1 MPVRRKRI
9 YMRRKTRQKL
19 ILLKKRPIHRNMN
32 RKLRLVNSYENEYTR
47 KNTGTRLIHKIFN
60 SLCFVSVIV
69 GIIYYATNDDFPW
82 ITTGVTEEEAMTI
95 TDDIVKTQTQ
105 LILQDLGVGDDGI
118 SGRITIHNT
127 YPSDGY
133 AGLFHGQSVITN
145 GVQSYVQ
152 SSGVIDI
159 YPMVYFMKRDKE
171 GNLVSIPSN
180 QRLNKDRFRDA
191 MHQVIAH
198 ELRHYLQHQTGEF
211 FKHPY
216 DTSLPHDERWAEI
229 DANNYMKKY
238 SKSI

>member
-1 MPVRRKRI
+1 
-9 YMRRKTRQKL
+9 MRRKTRPKL
-19 ILLKKRPIHRNMN
+19 ILLKKRPIHRNRN
-32 RKLRLVNSYENEYTR
+32 RKLRLVNSHENEYTR

-60 SLCFVSVIV
+60 SLWFVSVIV
-69 GIIYYATNDDFPW
+69 GIIYYATNEDFPL

-118 SGRITIHNT
+118 SSKITIHNT
-127 YPSDGY
+127 YPNDGY
-133 AGLFHGQSVITN
+133 AGLFHGDSLITN

-152 SSGVIDI
+152 KSGVIDI
-159 YPMVYFMKRDKE
+159 YPMVYFMKRDKD

-180 QRLNKDRFRDA
+180 QRPNKDGFREV
-191 MHQVIAH
+191 MNQVLAH
-198 ELRHYLQHQTGEF
+198 ELRHYWQHQTGVF

-216 DTSLPHDERWAEI
+216 DTNVPHDERWAEK
-229 DANNYMKKY
+229 DANDYMKKY